1 MTRRLAL
8 LVSLLTALPALAAP
22 GDRPWTSDD
31 VLGLKVVT
39 DPQVS
44 PDGRLVAY
52 VVESLNG
59 EKDAYQTDV
68 WLVPVG
74 VPTNLLVL
82 PRQPH
87 GIREPKLLRTCQER
101 FLDWTEK
108 YTR

>member
-1 MTRRLAL
+1 MARRLAL
-8 LVSLLTALPALAAP
+8 LVSLLTALPALATP

-39 DPQVS
+39 DPQV
-44 PDGRLVAY
+44 P
-52 VVESLNG
+52 
-59 EKDAYQTDV
+59 TD
-68 WLVPVG
+68 
-74 VPTNLLVL
+74 LLVL

-108 YTR
+108 H

>member
-1 MTRRLAL
+1 MARRLAL

-68 WLVPVG
+68 WLVPAAG
-74 VPTNLLVL
+74 GEARALAASLADDDTPRWAWPL
-82 PRQPH
+82 PLSIPSRPPSA
-87 GIREPKLLRTCQER
+87 GRR
-101 FLDWTEK
+101 
-108 YTR
+108 